1 MFIYYNIE
9 MVRKGEKLSPEHAEK
24 LAAAREKALAIR
36 RQKADEKKD
45 IKLAKTLKHEELKT
59 EARDIIEKATKKVT
73 TEQSVK
79 HDKEDEQNDN
89 DDDVEIEPE
98 IIVKKKKKSSKPVK
112 KPKQVIVY
120 QSDTSSDSEAE
131 QEIIIKKKKSKKIKT
146 VKEQETLEPKPLTA
160 IEKEEI
166 MKQTQAVSQL
176 NTVRS
181 HLFDNLRL

>member
-1 MFIYYNIE
+1 

-73 TEQSVK
+73 TEHEKEQSKIVP
-79 HDKEDEQNDN
+79 EVDEQNDN

-98 IIVKKKKKSSKPVK
+98 IIVKKK
-112 KPKQVIVY
+112 
-120 QSDTSSDSEAE
+120 
-131 QEIIIKKKKSKKIKT
+131 
-146 VKEQETLEPKPLTA
+146 
-160 IEKEEI
+160 
-166 MKQTQAVSQL
+166 
-176 NTVRS
+176 R
-181 HLFDNLRL
+181 NLPSL

>member
-1 MFIYYNIE
+1 

-24 LAAAREKALAIR
+24 LAQAREKALAIR

-59 EARDIIEKATKKVT
+59 EAREIIQKATKKVT
-73 TEQSVK
+73 PEEPVK
-79 HDKEDEQNDN
+79 HEKEDEQNDDN
-89 DDDVEIEPE
+89 DDVEIEPE
-98 IIVKKKKKSSKPVK
+98 IIVKKKKKFSKPAK

-120 QSDTSSDSEAE
+120 QSDTSSDSEPE
-131 QEIIIKKKKSKKIKT
+131 QEIIIKKKKKSKKKT
-146 VKEQETLEPKPLTA
+146 TIQDQEPETLEPRPLTA

-166 MKQTQAVSQL
+166 LKQTQAVSQL

-181 HLFDNLRL
+181 HLFGDFRL

>member
-1 MFIYYNIE
+1 

-73 TEQSVK
+73 TEEPVK
-79 HDKEDEQNDN
+79 HEKEDEQNDN
-89 DDDVEIEPE
+89 DDDIDIEPE

-120 QSDTSSDSEAE
+120 QSDTSSDSDQE
-131 QEIIIKKKKSKKIKT
+131 QEIIIKKKKSKKMKT
-146 VKEQETLEPKPLTA
+146 VKEPETLEPRPLTVT
-160 IEKEEI
+160 EKEEI

-176 NTVRS
+176 NMVRS
-181 HLFDNLRL
+181 SLFSDFRL